1 MEWLTSIDWFAL
13 WCWAG
18 ALILIAAGFAGTIIP
33 AIPGLPLIAVGAWL
47 IGWAGDFQEVGWK
60 TIAFLGVLAVIGVVV
75 DTVAQTAGA
84 QRAGASKEGILGSLI
99 GTVVGVFLG
108 GIVGI
113 LIMPLI
119 GAAIG
124 EFWAKRDLLHA
135 GRVGLATWIGMI
147 IGTVVKVALAF
158 TMTGTLLVVHYGL
171 ARTFFPM
178 QNALPVRS
186 ERAFCLGGRESR
198 FRALPPRIPRGGFV
212 RRARA

>member
-84 QRAGASKEGILGSLI
+84 QRAGASKEGILGSLF

-158 TMTGTLLVVHYGL
+158 TMTGTLFAVYFL
-171 ARTFFPM
+171 
-178 QNALPVRS
+178 
-186 ERAFCLGGRESR
+186 
-198 FRALPPRIPRGGFV
+198 
-212 RRARA
+212 

>member
-33 AIPGLPLIAVGAWL
+33 AIPGLPLI
-47 IGWAGDFQEVGWK
+47 
-60 TIAFLGVLAVIGVVV
+60 AVIGVVV

-113 LIMPLI
+113 LIMPLV

-158 TMTGTLLVVHYGL
+158 TMTGTLFAVYFL
-171 ARTFFPM
+171 
-178 QNALPVRS
+178 
-186 ERAFCLGGRESR
+186 
-198 FRALPPRIPRGGFV
+198 
-212 RRARA
+212 